1 MQFGCDIRSVERVFD
16 APALRD
22 GLEALA
28 SEDRST
34 WTSGARAARL
44 VELRTLQERLDAQVL
59 RAVADC
65 DAVDAWYDDGL
76 GPVSWVA
83 LKTGLV
89 RGAAA
94 RLVKTARFVARHAQT
109 AKALDAGDV
118 SVPHVE
124 MLAAAAHRRD
134 ELYAEH
140 ETVLLDAAATVVV
153 QDFPQAMR
161 RWVSL
166 ADDLLA
172 QRDASFAFD
181 RRGIM
186 FSPTTGGSMISGFA
200 DPEGSATV
208 TSVLDDLQPPEGKA
222 DTRSVAQ
229 RRFDALV
236 LLCERARGG
245 ELPTSRPIAGAELVV
260 SEDILAGHPL
270 TNLDA
275 LQCDVEGFGPI
286 PRVTAERLLC
296 DCAVGRV
303 VMRGR
308 SQLLDLGRRTRTVP
322 DRLRRAIVIR
332 DEHCQFPGCRALAS
346 WCDAHHLVWWTR
358 GGETNLEN
366 LALLCRRHHVA
377 VHEGGWKLV
386 RGPNGLTLA
395 R

>member
-1 MQFGCDIRSVERVFD
+1 MFD
-16 APALRD
+16 VA
-22 GLEALA
+22 ELA
-28 SEDRST
+28 AEDRST
-34 WTSGARAARL
+34 WSAAARLARL
-44 VELRTLQERLDAQVL
+44 VEVRALQERLDAEVL
-59 RAVADC
+59 RLVGDC
-65 DAVDAWYDDGL
+65 DAVDAWNADCL
-76 GPVSWVA
+76 GAVSWLA
-83 LKTGLV
+83 AKTGLV
-89 RGAAA
+89 RAAAA
-94 RLVKTARFVARHAQT
+94 RRVRTARFLRRHERT

-118 SVPHVE
+118 TVPHVE
-124 MLAAAAHRRD
+124 MLAAVAHRRD

-140 ETVLLDAAATVVV
+140 ETMLLDAAATVEV
-153 QDFPQAMR
+153 QDFPKAMR

-166 ADDLLA
+166 ADDELA
-172 QRDASFAFD
+172 QRDAAFGID

-186 FSPTTGGSMISGFA
+186 FSPTTGGSVISGFA
-200 DPEGSATV
+200 DPEASATV
-208 TSVLDDLQPPEGKA
+208 TSVLDDLQPPEGNA

-245 ELPTSRPIAGAELVV
+245 ELPTSRPIAGAEIVV
-260 SEDILAGHPL
+260 SEDLLSGHPL

-275 LQCDVEGFGPI
+275 LQCDIEGFGPI

-322 DRLRRAIVIR
+322 DRLRRAIVLR
-332 DEHCQFPGCRALAS
+332 DEHCQFPGCRAPAS

-358 GGETNLEN
+358 GGETSLEN

-377 VHEGGWKLV
+377 AHEGGWKLV
-386 RGPNGLTLA
+386 RGPNSLTLA

>member
-1 MQFGCDIRSVERVFD
+1 MQFGCDIRTVERVFD
-16 APALRD
+16 LT
-22 GLEALA
+22 ELA
-28 SEDRST
+28 GEDRST
-34 WTSGARAARL
+34 WTGGARLARL
-44 VELRTLQERLDAQVL
+44 VEVRRVQERLDAEVL
-59 RAVADC
+59 RLIADC

-83 LKTGLV
+83 AKTGLV

-94 RLVKTARFVARHAQT
+94 RLVKTARFIARHAQT

-134 ELYAEH
+134 DLYAEH
-140 ETVLLDAAATVVV
+140 ETVLLDAAATVEV
-153 QDFPQAMR
+153 QDFPKAMR

-166 ADDLLA
+166 ADDELA
-172 QRDASFAFD
+172 QRDAAFGFD
-181 RRGIM
+181 RRGIL
-186 FSPTTGGSMISGFA
+186 FSPTTGGSVISGFA
-200 DPEGSATV
+200 DPEASATV
-208 TSVLDDLQPPEGKA
+208 TAVLDDLQPPDGAA

-245 ELPTSRPIAGAELVV
+245 NLPESRPIAGAEIMV
-260 SEDILAGHPL
+260 SEALLSGQPL
-270 TNLDA
+270 THLDV
-275 LQCDVEGFGPI
+275 LQCDIEGFGPI
-286 PRVTAERLLC
+286 PRITAERLLC

-322 DRLRRAIVIR
+322 DRLRRAIVLR
-332 DEHCQFPGCRALAS
+332 DEHCQFPGCRAPAS

-358 GGETNLEN
+358 GGATSLEN
-366 LALLCRRHHVA
+366 CVLLCRRHHVA
-377 VHEGGWKLV
+377 VHEGGWKLE
-386 RGPNGLTLA
+386 RGPNGLKLA
-395 R
+395 A